1 MGALHI
7 IKLVETFFD
16 RFKKDNSSVISNSLF
31 MSNLCCLH
39 FRPPMYWSF
48 PSRHVQGYINELDHF
63 IQVVKGECHI
73 SVSRQ
78 MTCGVSKIAE
88 AAEESARKGR
98 PVPIAWKPDEVPNG
112 YIMNT

>member
-1 MGALHI
+1 MQHYQICFISQAIAPSQIGCFQN
-7 IKLVETFFD
+7 KLNTFKTFHYV
-16 RFKKDNSSVISNSLF
+16 FLAPKYFGK
-31 MSNLCCLH
+31 
-39 FRPPMYWSF
+39 
-48 PSRHVQGYINELDHF
+48 
-63 IQVVKGECHI
+63 CHI

>member
-1 MGALHI
+1 MFLTT
-7 IKLVETFFD
+7 L
-16 RFKKDNSSVISNSLF
+16 KKDNSSVISNASF
-31 MSNLCCLH
+31 FFSNDSILH
-39 FRPPMYWSF
+39 VVYNFRPPMYWSF

-63 IQVVKGECHI
+63 IQVVKGQCHI

-98 PVPIAWKPDEVPNG
+98 PVPIAWKPDEIPDG
-112 YIMNT
+112 YVMNT